1 MLKNLNI
8 WFLSSLLVSLGVL
21 IPIVTVFFSFFE
33 ETSNYY
39 QILKDTFLF
48 EYIFNSFILLICVLA
63 LTFIIGTTCA
73 YLVSFY
79 KFPFSNFFK
88 WSLILGFA
96 VPPYIYAY
104 SLTAFFENYGT
115 AFTILIN
122 LFGEGEYNKYIP
134 KFDGLLGA
142 VLSLSFSLFAY
153 VYILSRA
160 SFLYQSQNL
169 IDLGRSLGFSKFKS
183 LYSLILPA
191 ARPAIV
197 AGLSLVAMETLAE
210 FGAVDF
216 FSINTL
222 TTGIY
227 NSWITF
233 DDLAFSNRL
242 SFFLLIFIFACFIIE
257 NFSRRNAK
265 YHFNS
270 RGGFKHKEKITLTGK
285 KSFFAFLFCFIIEN
299 YSRKKAKYH
308 FNSRGGFKQ
317 KEKIKLSGKKSFFAF
332 LFCFIIFFL
341 SFLFPLSQML
351 YWTIKFPEN
360 LFDIDIISLTLNTIY
375 LVILSSIVLI
385 LFSLLS
391 NYGNRVSRNKIL
403 NFLSTISISGYAI
416 PGVILAVAFITF
428 IAWFDDNV
436 VKSLGFL
443 SIKKIFIGSILGLVL
458 VYFVRFYS
466 LAFNG
471 IKSGYEK
478 INISVDESSY
488 LLGYSKKKTFLNIHI
503 PFLRNSLLFVAI
515 LISLEIIRELPITLI
530 LRPFNFETFATTAYI
545 SASEDLLEAA
555 AVPSLFL
562 ILIATLFIM
571 FTSKYILRENER

>member
-1 MLKNLNI
+1 MFKNLNV
-8 WFLSSLLVSLGVL
+8 WFFLSIIISLFVS
-21 IPIVTVFFSFFE
+21 IPIITVFLSFFE
-33 ETSNYY
+33 NTSNYY
-39 QILKDTFLF
+39 EILKKTFLI
-48 EYIFNSFILLICVLA
+48 EYILNSLVLLLSVL
-63 LTFIIGTTCA
+63 LFTFIIGTGTA

-79 KFPFSNFFK
+79 IFPGSNFFK
-88 WSLILGFA
+88 WALILSFA

-115 AFTILIN
+115 AFTILKNI
-122 LFGEGEYNKYIP
+122 FGESNYNQHIP
-134 KFDGLLGA
+134 KFDGMFGA
-142 VLSLSFSLFAY
+142 IISISFSLFAY
-153 VYILSRA
+153 VYILARA

-169 IDLGRSLGFSKFKS
+169 IELGKNLGFSKFKS
-183 LYSLILPA
+183 FYKIILPS

-233 DDLAFSNRL
+233 DDLAFANRI
-242 SFFLLIFIFACFIIE
+242 SFFLLLFIFSLFIIE
-257 NFSRRNAK
+257 NLSRR
-265 YHFNS
+265 
-270 RGGFKHKEKITLTGK
+270 
-285 KSFFAFLFCFIIEN
+285 
-299 YSRKKAKYH
+299 KAKYH
-308 FNSRGGFKQ
+308 FNSKGGFKQ
-317 KEKIKLSGKKSFFAF
+317 KEKIKLSRDKSILAF
-332 LFCFIIFFL
+332 IFCFFVFFM

-360 LFDIDIISLTLNTIY
+360 LFDLEIMELLLNTLY
-375 LVILSSIVLI
+375 LVILSSFVLI
-385 LFSLLS
+385 VFSLIS
-391 NYGNRVSRNKIL
+391 NYGNRVSKNNTL
-403 NFLSTISISGYAI
+403 NILSTLSISGYAI
-416 PGVILAVAFITF
+416 PGVILAIAFITF
-428 IAWFDDNV
+428 IAWFDESI
-436 VKSLGFL
+436 VKSLGFF
-443 SIKKIFIGSILGLVL
+443 SIKKIFIGSVLGLVL

-478 INISVDESSY
+478 INISVDESAY
-488 LLGYSKKKTFLNIHI
+488 LLGFSKRKTFMNIHV
-503 PFLRNSLLFVAI
+503 PFLRNSLLFIII
-515 LISLEIIRELPITLI
+515 LISLEIVRELPITLI

-562 ILIATLFIM
+562 ILIASFFIII
-571 FTSKYILRENER
+571 TSKYILRETND

>member
-1 MLKNLNI
+1 MLKNFNI
-8 WFLSSLLVSLGVL
+8 WVISSLFVSIGVL
-21 IPIVTVFFSFFE
+21 IPIITVFFSFFE

-48 EYIFNSFILLICVLA
+48 EYIFNSFTLLICVLI
-63 LTFIIGTTCA
+63 LTFLIGTACA

-79 KFPFSNFFK
+79 KFPCSDFFK
-88 WSLILGFA
+88 WALILSFA

-115 AFTILIN
+115 AFTILTN
-122 LFGEGEYNKYIP
+122 LFGEGEYNKHIP
-134 KFDGLLGA
+134 KFDGRLGA
-142 VLSLSFSLFAY
+142 VLSLSFSLYAY

-183 LYSLILPA
+183 LYSLIIPA
-191 ARPAIV
+191 ARPAII

-257 NFSRRNAK
+257 NLSRKKAR

-270 RGGFKHKEKITLTGK
+270 K
-285 KSFFAFLFCFIIEN
+285 
-299 YSRKKAKYH
+299 
-308 FNSRGGFKQ
+308 GGFKQ
-317 KEKIKLSGKKSFFAF
+317 KEKIILTGKQSFYAF
-332 LFCFIIFFL
+332 SFCFIIFFL

-360 LFDIDIISLTLNTIY
+360 LYDIDIISLTLNTVY
-375 LVILSSIVLI
+375 LVILSSLVLI
-385 LFSLLS
+385 IFSLIS
-391 NYGNRVSRNKIL
+391 NYGNRVSKNKIL

-428 IAWFDDNV
+428 VAWFDNNI
-436 VKSLGFL
+436 VKTLGFL
-443 SIKKIFIGSILGLVL
+443 SIKKVFIGSVLGLVL

-478 INISVDESSY
+478 INISVDESAY
-488 LLGYSKKKTFLNIHI
+488 LLGYSKKKAFLNIHM
-503 PFLRNSLLFVAI
+503 PLLRNSLLFVAI
-515 LISLEIIRELPITLI
+515 LISIEIIRELPITLI

-562 ILIATLFIM
+562 ILIASIFIM
-571 FTSKYILRENER
+571 LTSKYILREK

>member
-1 MLKNLNI
+1 MSKNLNI
-8 WFLSSLLVSLGVL
+8 WFFISIIISLFVL
-21 IPIVTVFFSFFE
+21 IPILTVFSSFFE
-33 ETSNYY
+33 STSEYY
-39 QILKDTFLF
+39 ELLKNTFLL
-48 EYIFNSFILLICVLA
+48 EYIFNSSVLLFCVLVI
-63 LTFIIGTTCA
+63 TFLIGTGTA

-79 KFPFSNFFK
+79 EFPLSNFFK
-88 WSLILGFA
+88 WALILSFA

-104 SLTAFFENYGT
+104 SLTAFFENYGS
-115 AFTILIN
+115 AYSILKN
-122 LFGEGEYNKYIP
+122 LFGDGDYNKSIP
-134 KFDGLLGA
+134 KFDGMLGA
-142 VLSLSFSLFAY
+142 ILSISFSLFAY
-153 VYILSRA
+153 VYILTRA

-169 IDLGRSLGFSKFKS
+169 IDLGKNLGFSKFKS
-183 LYSLILPA
+183 FYKVILPA

-227 NSWITF
+227 NSWIAF
-233 DDLAFSNRL
+233 DDLAFANRL
-242 SFFLLIFIFACFIIE
+242 SFFLLLFIFTLFILE
-257 NFSRRNAK
+257 NLSRNNAK
-265 YHFNS
+265 YHFNT
-270 RGGFKHKEKITLTGK
+270 REGL
-285 KSFFAFLFCFIIEN
+285 
-299 YSRKKAKYH
+299 
-308 FNSRGGFKQ
+308 KQ
-317 KEKIKLSGKKSFFAF
+317 KEKLKLYGGKSFLAF
-332 LFCFIIFFL
+332 MFCFLIFFL

-360 LFDIDIISLTLNTIY
+360 FFDLDIFDLLINTIL
-375 LVILSSIVLI
+375 LVTLSSLVLI
-385 LFSLLS
+385 LFSLIS
-391 NYGNRVSRNKIL
+391 NYGNRVSNNKVL
-403 NFLSTISISGYAI
+403 NILSTLSISGYAI
-416 PGVILAVAFITF
+416 PGVILAIAFITF
-428 IAWFDDNV
+428 IAWFDETII
-436 VKSLGFL
+436 KSFGFL

-458 VYFVRFYS
+458 VYFIRFYS

-488 LLGYSKKKTFLNIHI
+488 LLGYSKRKTFTNIHI
-503 PFLRNSLLFVAI
+503 PFLRNTLLFIII

-562 ILIATLFIM
+562 ILIAAFFIIIS
-571 FTSKYILRENER
+571 SKYILRDNEK

>member
-1 MLKNLNI
+1 MRINFWYI
-8 WFLSSLLVSLGVL
+8 SSLFISIFVI
-21 IPIVTVFFSFFE
+21 IPILTVFLSFFE
-33 ETSNYY
+33 TTSNYY
-39 QILKDTFLF
+39 QILKDTFLL
-48 EYIFNSFILLICVLA
+48 EYISNSIILLLSVLI
-63 LTFIIGTTCA
+63 LTFLIGTGTA

-79 KFPFSNFFK
+79 RFPLSNFFK
-88 WSLILGFA
+88 WALILSFA

-115 AFTILIN
+115 AYSILKS
-122 LFGEGEYNKYIP
+122 LFGDKNYNLYIP
-134 KFDGLLGA
+134 KFDGMLG
-142 VLSLSFSLFAY
+142 VILSLSFSLFAY
-153 VYILSRA
+153 VYILARA
-160 SFLYQSQNL
+160 SFLYQSQNF
-169 IDLGRSLGFSKFKS
+169 IDLGKNLGFTNFKT
-183 LYSLILPA
+183 LYTIILPA

-233 DDLAFSNRL
+233 DDLAFANQL
-242 SFFLLIFIFACFIIE
+242 SFFLLLFIFALFILE
-257 NFSRRNAK
+257 NLSRN
-265 YHFNS
+265 
-270 RGGFKHKEKITLTGK
+270 
-285 KSFFAFLFCFIIEN
+285 
-299 YSRKKAKYH
+299 KAKYH
-308 FNSRGGFKQ
+308 FNAKGGFKQ
-317 KEKIKLSGKKSFFAF
+317 KQKLQLKGTKSIAAF
-332 LFCFIIFFL
+332 LFCFLVFFL

-360 LFDIDIISLTLNTIY
+360 LFDLQIINLLSNTLY
-375 LVILSSIVLI
+375 LVILSSFVLI
-385 LFSLLS
+385 MFSLIS
-391 NYGNRVSRNKIL
+391 NYGNRVTKNKTL
-403 NFLSTISISGYAI
+403 NILSTLSISGYAI

-428 IAWFDDNV
+428 IAWFDESV
-436 VKSLGFL
+436 VKNLGLF

-488 LLGYSKKKTFLNIHI
+488 LLGYSKRKTFMNIHI
-503 PFLRNSLLFVAI
+503 PFLRNSLLFVCI

-562 ILIATLFIM
+562 ILIATFFIIV
-571 FTSKYILRENER
+571 TSKYILRDNNE

>member
-1 MLKNLNI
+1 MYSRKINF
-8 WFLSSLLVSLGVL
+8 WFLSSLLISIVVA
-21 IPIVTVFFSFFE
+21 IPIITVFTSFFE
-33 ETSNYY
+33 DTSNYY

-48 EYIFNSFILLICVLA
+48 EYIFNSFTLLVCVLI
-63 LTFIIGTTCA
+63 LTFVLGISSA

-79 KFPFSNFFK
+79 TFPFSNFFK
-88 WSLILGFA
+88 WALILSFA

-115 AFTILIN
+115 LYSILKN
-122 LFGEGEYNKYIP
+122 LFGTGDYNQHIP
-134 KFDGLLGA
+134 KFDGFIGA

-169 IDLGRSLGFSKFKS
+169 IDLGRSLGFSKLKS
-183 LYSLILPA
+183 FYSLILPA

-197 AGLSLVAMETLAE
+197 TGLSLVAMETLAE

-233 DDLAFSNRL
+233 DDLAFSNRI
-242 SFFLLIFIFACFIIE
+242 SFFLLIFIFALFILE
-257 NFSRRNAK
+257 N
-265 YHFNS
+265 
-270 RGGFKHKEKITLTGK
+270 L
-285 KSFFAFLFCFIIEN
+285 
-299 YSRKKAKYH
+299 SRKKARYH
-308 FNSRGGFKQ
+308 SNTKGGFKQ
-317 KEKIKLSGKKSFFAF
+317 KEKIQLSGIKAFNAFFIC
-332 LFCFIIFFL
+332 LIIFFL

-360 LFDIDIISLTLNTIY
+360 LFDLKILTLTLNTIY
-375 LVILSSIVLI
+375 LVFLSSLVLI
-385 LFSLLS
+385 LFSLIS
-391 NYGNRVSRNKIL
+391 NYGNRVSKNKFL
-403 NFLSTISISGYAI
+403 NILSTLSISGYAI

-428 IAWFDDNV
+428 IAWFDENIIQA
-436 VKSLGFL
+436 LGFL
-443 SIKKIFIGSILGLVL
+443 SIKKMFIGSILGLVL

-478 INISVDESSY
+478 INMSVDESSY
-488 LLGYSKKKTFLNIHI
+488 LLGYSKQKTFMNIHV
-503 PFLRNSLLFVAI
+503 PYLRNSLLFVVI

-555 AVPSLFL
+555 AAPALFL
-562 ILIATLFIM
+562 ILIATTCIIIS
-571 FTSKYILRENER
+571 SKYILRENE